1 MAGIANVTYV
11 VLDTVDPERL
21 AGFWS
26 ELLGVDLIDRVEEGR
41 YVVMG
46 SQDGVGPRFALQR
59 VPEAKAVKN
68 RMHLDMSVGD
78 LDEAT
83 ARIEALGGGRIEN
96 VDHDV
101 DGYVWRCMAD
111 PEGNEFD
118 IARA

>member
-1 MAGIANVTYV
+1 MAGIASVTHV

-21 AGFWS
+21 VGFWS
-26 ELLGVDLIDRVEEGR
+26 ELLGVEVIDRAEEGQ

-68 RMHLDMSVGD
+68 RIHLDMAVDD

-83 ARIEALGGGRIEN
+83 ARIEALGGRRVED
-96 VDHDV
+96 VDHDL
-101 DGYVWRCMAD
+101 DGYIWRSMAD